1 MSDDWFTTEGETG
14 TLAIEY
20 RDDGWF
26 VASPGTVGETRC
38 MFDDSLEPGDE
49 TDRQRI
55 QVIVSSFREGLDGGV
70 NFLSLAAPND
80 GASED
85 ANGRTNETKAE
96 NNGTVGGTNGTK
108 SSSNEQWKLKDFNGS
123 GEYVDVE
130 ATIDA
135 VFYVRDDESG
145 IPDMKGELLD
155 SSVVDPVVFIVNDGV
170 SHPYLGEG
178 NRFRFETVK
187 DHYYDKNAEIQVV
200 INEHTEFVELD

>member
-1 MSDDWFTTEGETG
+1 MEH
-14 TLAIEY
+14 

-38 MFDDSLEPGDE
+38 IFDDSLEPDN
-49 TDRQRI
+49 DANRRRI
-55 QVIVSSFREGLDGGV
+55 EATVSSFREGLDGGV
-70 NFLSLAAPND
+70 NFLSLTAPAD

-85 ANGRTNETKAE
+85 ANGRTTRTKAE
-96 NNGTVGGTNGTK
+96 DNETTGGSTKTK

-135 VFYVRDDESG
+135 VFYIRDDESG
-145 IPDMKGELLD
+145 IPDMKGELID
-155 SSVVDPVVFIVNDGV
+155 ASVVDPVVFIVDDGV
-170 SHPYLGEG
+170 SHPYFGEG
-178 NRFRFETVK
+178 NQFRFENVK

-200 INEHTEFVELD
+200 INEHTDFVKLD